1 MMQHNYSNKLKLSTA
16 LLLALGLV
24 GCANKPVPEIEVVAL
39 VKQPDFVVRK
49 VYVDN
54 PVVLVESTYQ
64 TVLCNGC
71 EKNDGAQGANE
82 VLWLRLTPA
91 PPPIPQPKEQFIVA
105 DKHFDFDKAILKGDL
120 SKLQAIAD
128 RLKADPE
135 LFLDIV
141 GHTDSVG
148 SDKYN
153 MKLGQKRADAV
164 KRWFVKQGIDAKRV
178 SASSRGEREPIATN
192 KTKKG
197 RALNRRA
204 VITIN
209 VEP

>member
-1 MMQHNYSNKLKLSTA
+1 MIQHKNGKLMLSTCA
-16 LLLALGLV
+16 LLALVGLT
-24 GCANKPVPEIEVVAL
+24 GCANKPVPEIQVVEL
-39 VKQPDFVVRK
+39 VTQPEFVVRK
-49 VYVDN
+49 VFVDN

-64 TVLCNGC
+64 TVICNGC
-71 EKNDGAQGANE
+71 EKVNAVQQSDD

-91 PPPIPQPKEQFIVA
+91 PPKEEFVVA

-120 SKLQAIAD
+120 SKLKEIAD
-128 RLKADPE
+128 RLHSDPS
-135 LFLDIV
+135 LHLDIV
-141 GHTDSVG
+141 GHTDSKG
-148 SDKYN
+148 TDKYN

-164 KRWFVKQGIDAKRV
+164 KRWFATQGIDKKRI
-178 SASSRGEREPIATN
+178 SAVSRGEKEPVASN
-192 KTKKG
+192 NTKAG

>member
-1 MMQHNYSNKLKLSTA
+1 MQHKFSKLTLSTA
-16 LLLALGLV
+16 LLLALGLS
-24 GCANKPVPEIEVVAL
+24 GCATKPENIPEIEVVAL

-49 VYVDN
+49 VYVES

-71 EKNDGAQGANE
+71 EKIDGTQASND

-91 PPPIPQPKEQFIVA
+91 QKEEFIVA

-120 SKLQAIAD
+120 SKLHIIAD
-128 RLKADPE
+128 RLKSDPS
-135 LFLDIV
+135 LSLDVV
-141 GHTDSVG
+141 GHTDSKG
-148 SDKYN
+148 TNKYN

-164 KRWFVKQGIDAKRV
+164 KRWFVKQGIDVKRI
-178 SASSRGEREPIATN
+178 SATSRGESQPVATN
-192 KTKKG
+192 ATKKG
-197 RALNRRA
+197 RAENRRA

>member
-1 MMQHNYSNKLKLSTA
+1 MIQHKNGKLMLSTCA
-16 LLLALGLV
+16 LLAIVGLT
-24 GCANKPVPEIEVVAL
+24 GCANKPVPEIQVVEL
-39 VKQPDFVVRK
+39 VTQPEFVVRK
-49 VYVDN
+49 VFVDN

-64 TVLCNGC
+64 TVICNGC
-71 EKNDGAQGANE
+71 EKVDAVQQSDD

-91 PPPIPQPKEQFIVA
+91 QPKEEFVVA

-120 SKLQAIAD
+120 SKLKEIAD
-128 RLKADPE
+128 RLHSDPS
-135 LFLDIV
+135 LHLDIV
-141 GHTDSVG
+141 GHTDSKG

-164 KRWFVKQGIDAKRV
+164 KRWFATQGIDKKRI
-178 SASSRGEREPIATN
+178 SAVSRGEKEPVASN
-192 KTKKG
+192 NTKAG

>member
-1 MMQHNYSNKLKLSTA
+1 MQHLKGKLMLSTCV
-16 LLLALGLV
+16 LLALGMV
-24 GCANKPVPEIEVVAL
+24 GCASKPVSEIQVVEL

-54 PVVLVESTYQ
+54 PVVNVEATYQ

-71 EKNDGAQGANE
+71 EKVDATQASND
-82 VLWLRLTPA
+82 VMWLRLVPA
-91 PPPIPQPKEQFIVA
+91 APQPEQHIVA

-120 SKLQAIAD
+120 TKLKEIAS
-128 RLKADPE
+128 RLKDDPH
-135 LFLDIV
+135 LYLDVV
-141 GHTDSVG
+141 GHTDSKG
-148 SDKYN
+148 SNKYN

-164 KRWFVKQGIDAKRV
+164 KRWFVSQGIEAKRV
-178 SASSRGEREPIATN
+178 SASSRGEHEPVATN
-192 KTKKG
+192 KTKAG